1 MIDDLTDEEY
11 SEEID
16 NGLIDIDLRFEM
28 EPTLAQRLHMTPDG
42 LFRRFVQH

>member
-28 EPTLAQRLHMTPDG
+28 VTRTAAPYDS
-42 LFRRFVQH
+42 